1 MENKNATAAKKASL
15 VRVVGNKSPRFSAL
29 VAVQS
34 FHAKGPV
41 HFQCS
46 RYSEGILY
54 NGVAQNKILLPI
66 ILHALLRFKHCS
78 SKVTFLE
85 KRRLL
90 FLYKIVST

>member
-15 VRVVGNKSPRFSAL
+15 VREVTKVQGLAL
-29 VAVQS
+29 LQLYSHSMQKNLYTFNVAD
-34 FHAKGPV
+34 
-41 HFQCS
+41 
-46 RYSEGILY
+46 ILY
-54 NGVAQNKILLPI
+54 NGVAQNKILLPT
-66 ILHALLRFKHCS
+66 ILHALIRFKHCS